1 MFVPEQG
8 SKKRPEASAART
20 PPPAM
25 PGARPRAHR
34 RLATL
39 AGHMGD
45 PNGASS
51 GPTPH
56 PTAVTEPEGG
66 AWVPPM
72 RPHGPESDPDPEA
85 ATQMK
90 LSEKEIAFFKDNGC
104 VSPQA
109 WRKR

>member
-1 MFVPEQG
+1 
-8 SKKRPEASAART
+8 
-20 PPPAM
+20 M
-25 PGARPRAHR
+25 PGARTRAHR

-45 PNGASS
+45 PSRAGSS
-51 GPTPH
+51 PTRPH
-56 PTAVTEPEGG
+56 PVGATAAAAGPEGG

-85 ATQMK
+85 ATQIK

-104 VSPQA
+104 VLTGPAQTTPRLPPTTRA
-109 WRKR
+109 GNR